1 MSSHSP
7 LRISVDDLSG
17 PDIAA
22 LLTQHLA
29 DMYANSPE
37 DSVHALDLDE
47 LRKPEITFWAAR
59 AGDTLVGC
67 TALKEL
73 DPTHGE
79 IKSMRTA
86 TGHTGRGIAA
96 ALLTHL
102 IAEARTRGYTRLSLE
117 TGTADFFAPR
127 PAPLPAPRLR
137 TVRSLRRLHR
147 RPPQHLPDPHPLNCA
162 NPVAA
167 QADL

>member
-1 MSSHSP
+1 MSSHPP

-117 TGTADFFAPR
+117 TGTADFFAP
-127 PAPLPAPRLR
+127 ALRLYQR
-137 TVRSLRRLHR
+137 HGFEPCGPFAGYTD
-147 RPPQHLPDPHPLNCA
+147 DPHSIFLTRT
-162 NPVAA
+162 
-167 QADL
+167 L

>member
-1 MSSHSP
+1 MSSSFA
-7 LRISVDDLSG
+7 IAVDDLTG

-29 DMYANSPE
+29 DMHAHSPE
-37 DSVHALDLDE
+37 DSVHALDLVE
-47 LRKPEITFWAAR
+47 LRKPEITFWSAR
-59 AGDTLVGC
+59 DGGALLGC

-96 ALLTHL
+96 ALLGHL
-102 IAEARTRGYTRLSLE
+102 LAEARARGYARLSLE
-117 TGTADFFAPR
+117 TGATEFFAP
-127 PAPLPAPRLR
+127 AVRLYQR
-137 TVRSLRRLHR
+137 HGFEFCD
-147 RPPQHLPDPHPLNCA
+147 PFADYAADPHSLF
-162 NPVAA
+162 
-167 QADL
+167 LTRTL

>member
-1 MSSHSP
+1 MSSQPP
-7 LRISVDDLSG
+7 LHITVDDLAG
-17 PDIAA
+17 PEIAA

-37 DSVHALDLDE
+37 DSVHALDLDK

-59 AGDTLVGC
+59 DGDALVGC

-86 TGHTGRGIAA
+86 DGHTGRGIAA
-96 ALLTHL
+96 ALLAHL
-102 IAEARTRGYTRLSLE
+102 IAEARARGYTRLSLE
-117 TGTADFFAPR
+117 TGTADFFAP
-127 PAPLPAPRLR
+127 AVRLYQR
-137 TVRSLRRLHR
+137 HGFDFCGPFADYTA
-147 RPPQHLPDPHPLNCA
+147 DPHSYFMTLE
-162 NPVAA
+162 
-167 QADL
+167 L

>member
-1 MSSHSP
+1 MSSHAP
-7 LRISVDDLSG
+7 LQITVDDLSG

-29 DMYANSPE
+29 DMYAHSPE

-59 AGDTLVGC
+59 DGGTLVGC

-86 TGHTGRGIAA
+86 TDYTGRGIAA
-96 ALLTHL
+96 TLLTHL
-102 IAEARTRGYTRLSLE
+102 ISEARARGYARLSLE
-117 TGTADFFAPR
+117 TGTSDFFAP
-127 PAPLPAPRLR
+127 AVRLYQR
-137 TVRSLRRLHR
+137 HSFDFCGPFAGYTE
-147 RPPQHLPDPHPLNCA
+147 DPHSIFMTLE
-162 NPVAA
+162 
-167 QADL
+167 L